1 MRGEFK
7 NDTPVPAK
15 ETKYKFELDKEEEE
29 LLMTKFEE
37 ACQEPSEIV
46 SQVRHDLYRS
56 LIIKFFQEKLRVE
69 LGKLLDEKKEKW
81 KTDNEWVKKCKK
93 CKILKSELYLV
104 SNIEEKA
111 QDKDK
116 LKGYKIST
124 VDVSIDEEEFDFVE
138 KSFKEAKLP
147 LTYVSGIDK
156 KDYSQVEFG
165 KSFIEIE
172 FTYTL

>member
-93 CKILKSELYLV
+93 
-104 SNIEEKA
+104 
-111 QDKDK
+111 
-116 LKGYKIST
+116 
-124 VDVSIDEEEFDFVE
+124 
-138 KSFKEAKLP
+138 
-147 LTYVSGIDK
+147 
-156 KDYSQVEFG
+156 
-165 KSFIEIE
+165 
-172 FTYTL
+172 